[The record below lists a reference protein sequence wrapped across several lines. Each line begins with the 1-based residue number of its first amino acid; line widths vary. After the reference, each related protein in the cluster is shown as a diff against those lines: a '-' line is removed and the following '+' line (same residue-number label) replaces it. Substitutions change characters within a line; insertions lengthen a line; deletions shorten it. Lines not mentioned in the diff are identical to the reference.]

1 MSAPPPPHERAVKAV
16 IFDVDG
22 VLVDTGRLHLEA
34 WRALARELGLP
45 PPDERWF
52 RRTFGRRNEEIL
64 KTLLPHPPSQ
74 GELERL
80 SRRKEALFR
89 RLAKG
94 KIEPL
99 PGALALVRAL
109 KRRGFRLGIGTS
121 TPPEN
126 LQMILEELGLRG
138 AFDAWVTG
146 ADVERGK
153 PDPEVFLKA
162 AARLGVPP
170 ARCAVIEDAPA
181 GVEAAKRAG
190 MRAVAVT
197 TTAEPEALQA
207 KGADLVVDS
216 LRALTPERLDTLLE
230 VQ

>member
-1 MSAPPPPHERAVKAV
+1 MSAPSPPHGRAVKAV

-22 VLVDTGRLHLEA
+22 VLVDTGRLHFEA

-64 KTLLPHPPSQ
+64 KTLLPQPSRDEL
-74 GELERL
+74 ELERL

-126 LQMILEELGLRG
+126 LQMILKELGLRG

-207 KGADLVVDS
+207 KGADLVVGV
-216 LRALTPERLDTLLE
+216 RALTPEQLEALLE